1 MLRAAGIARASTRVQ
16 GAHSTLKAT
25 LHIHRTVAP
34 RLRAEPSPGKLNFMC
49 RIMFAAVAAAAAMS
63 PLQAQQVPGRQLF
76 DFPLGTLAEAPALA
90 SSAGGGFWNPATIA
104 LRGGDRFLFS
114 AAALN
119 SPIEQGISAELGT
132 VAYQVR
138 PGITAGLSVA
148 TSSVSDLLRTETDP
162 QSIGDAIP
170 FSSTIVSGILAAER
184 GATTFGLALRR
195 RTGTVDLTYGRVTSV
210 DVGATTERP
219 RGLPFRAALS
229 SFLFSRSKRL
239 ERASA
244 LGALEGYLPVSMSEL
259 RLGVS
264 YQLDE
269 GGGNERFVYAAGR
282 AGQLD
287 VRGGVAR
294 QTSFGFS
301 TTRLRLGVGVHFAH
315 YLVGI
320 AREDGTAGL
329 GASYQ
334 FVLKTII
341 PRVLI
346 P

>member
-25 LHIHRTVAP
+25 LPIHCTVAP

-114 AAALN
+114 AAALS
-119 SPIEQGISAELGT
+119 SPIEQGVSAELGT

-170 FSSTIVSGILAAER
+170 FTSTIVSGILAGER

-210 DVGATTERP
+210 DAGATTERP
-219 RGLPFRAALS
+219 LGLPLRAALS
-229 SFLFSRSKRL
+229 SFLFSPSRRL

-244 LGALEGYLPVSMSEL
+244 VGALEGYLPVSMSDM
-259 RLGVS
+259 RVGVS
-264 YQLDE
+264 YQQDE
-269 GGGNERFVYAAGR
+269 GGGNERFVYVAGR

-294 QTSFGFS
+294 QTSFGAS

-315 YLVGI
+315 YLVGV

-341 PRVLI
+341 PKVLI